1 MWLGKELFHFIL
13 WQVNKLLMTSEKNN
27 VTFEAISTEKLAPCE
42 ITKIFPDQ
50 QGWNVKGS
58 NAFTEHLF
66 LFWIS
71 LNCLPE
77 YILSTC
83 LREVKGLRGPGD

>member
-1 MWLGKELFHFIL
+1 
-13 WQVNKLLMTSEKNN
+13 MTSEKNN

-58 NAFTEHLF
+58 NAFTEQLF
-66 LFWIS
+66 LF
-71 LNCLPE
+71 
-77 YILSTC
+77 
-83 LREVKGLRGPGD
+83 